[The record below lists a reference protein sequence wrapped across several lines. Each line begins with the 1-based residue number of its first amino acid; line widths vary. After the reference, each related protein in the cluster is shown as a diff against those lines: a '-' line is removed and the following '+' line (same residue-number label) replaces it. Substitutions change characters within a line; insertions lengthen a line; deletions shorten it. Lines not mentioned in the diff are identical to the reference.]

1 MKLVYQI
8 AVAISFFLPL
18 LWLLFKE
25 CPRCVKTVG
34 LQLWIAYLNV
44 LHRRI
49 MQSDPSHPEAVRTM
63 LEIRRAQAR
72 LDAVWEAA

>member
-1 MKLVYQI
+1 MNTLRQC
-8 AVAISFFLPL
+8 ALACF
-18 LWLLFKE
+18 W
-25 CPRCVKTVG
+25 G
-34 LQLWIAYLNV
+34 LRYAYLRA
-44 LHRRI
+44 LHKRI